1 MLTPN
6 INIISKY
13 DYDSRL
19 NDRLWLGELDE
30 KSLYRL
36 MATVRNF
43 GELAIMASAVLVDIK
58 SVSDFISTRLCLI
71 GDKLQTI
78 GSVDSLVDSGG
89 FWLPRSTNEL
99 FVQIKGQ
106 KAKVKE
112 GYFLPADIK
121 IDPSELNYDD
131 LSLGGRA

>member
-6 INIISKY
+6 INIIAKD

-43 GELAIMASAVLVDIK
+43 GELAIMVSVVLRDIK
-58 SVSDFISTRLCLI
+58 NVNDFISTRLYLI

-78 GSVDSLVDSGG
+78 GSVDSLVDSDG
-89 FWLPRSTNEL
+89 FWLPKSTNEL
-99 FVQIKGQ
+99 SVQIKGQ

-112 GYFLPADIK
+112 GYFLPADIEM
-121 IDPSELNYDD
+121 DSSELNYDD
-131 LSLGGRA
+131 LSLGGGA